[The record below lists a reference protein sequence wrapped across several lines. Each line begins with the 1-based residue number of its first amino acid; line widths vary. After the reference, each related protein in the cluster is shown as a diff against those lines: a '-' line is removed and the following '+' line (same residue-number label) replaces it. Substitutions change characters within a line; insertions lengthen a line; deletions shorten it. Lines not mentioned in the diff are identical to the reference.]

1 MILQVTVSARRFNV
15 NIHEYQA
22 KKILKRYGISIP
34 DGAVV
39 TEPDAA
45 RAAAQRI
52 GGEFWAVK
60 AQVHAGARGK
70 SGGVKLARSPDEV
83 ANLAQSMLGSRLV
96 TEQTGAAGIPV
107 ERVYVEAGYQVDREL
122 FFSVVIDSHSAQLT
136 ALASPQGG
144 TEVEHLAAALPE
156 SMVSQELP
164 LTAGIPTTVSNALAT
179 HLDLTLAQVESFHT
193 MVDGAQRAFLELD
206 ASLLEINPLAVTVDG
221 ALQCLDIKM
230 AFDDNGLYRQPEIS
244 ELRDPTEEPDRLQR
258 EAHGFNFTQLN
269 GDIGCLVTGAGLA
282 LATID
287 LLKLHGGEPAN
298 FLDLPPVATRSH
310 VAAAFRQIVGNPAVR
325 AIAVNAVGGG
335 FCHCDTIAEGLITA
349 SRDTA
354 ITVPLII
361 RFTGTSKN
369 HAIVLL
375 SNSGFAFH
383 EAHDL
388 DELASLAVAAARSG
402 G

>member
-1 MILQVTVSARRFNV
+1 M

-22 KKILKRYGISIP
+22 KEILKRYGVSVP
-34 DGAVV
+34 NGVVV

-45 RAAAQRI
+45 RAAAQRM
-52 GGEFWAVK
+52 GGDFWVVK

-96 TEQTGAAGIPV
+96 TEQTGAAGIQV
-107 ERVYVEAGYQVDREL
+107 ERVYIEAGCQVDREL
-122 FFSVVIDSHSAQLT
+122 FLSVVIDSNTAQLT

-144 TEVEHLAAALPE
+144 AEVEHLAAALPE
-156 SMVSQELP
+156 SMASQVLP
-164 LTAGIPTTVSNALAT
+164 LTAGIPTTASNALAT
-179 HLDLTLAQVESFHT
+179 HLELTPAQAESFHK
-193 MVDGAQRAFLELD
+193 VLEGAHRAFLELD
-206 ASLLEINPLAVTVDG
+206 GSLLEINPLAVTADG

-230 AFDDNGLYRQPEIS
+230 AFDDNGLYRQPDVS
-244 ELRDPTEEPDRLQR
+244 ELRDPTEELDRLQR

-298 FLDLPPVATRSH
+298 FLDLPPVATRPH
-310 VAAAFRQIVGNPAVR
+310 VAAAFRQIAGIPAVR

-335 FCHCDTIAEGLITA
+335 FCHCDTVAEGLITA

-375 SNSGFAFH
+375 NNSGLAFH

-388 DELASLAVAAARSG
+388 DELASLSVAAARG
-402 G
+402 GR

>member
-1 MILQVTVSARRFNV
+1 M

-22 KKILKRYGISIP
+22 KKILKGYGVSVP
-34 DGAVV
+34 DGAVA
-39 TEPDAA
+39 TTPDEARAEAA
-45 RAAAQRI
+45 RL

-70 SGGVKLARSPDEV
+70 SGGVKLARSLDEV

-96 TEQTGAAGIPV
+96 TEQTGAAGIQV
-107 ERVYVEAGYQVDREL
+107 ERVYVEAGCQVEREL
-122 FFSVVIDSHSAQLT
+122 FFSVVIDRNTAQLT

-144 TEVEHLAAALPE
+144 ADVEHLAAVLPE
-156 SMVSQELP
+156 SMMSQGLP
-164 LTAGIPTTVSNALAT
+164 LSVGVPTTTSSALAA
-179 HLDLTLAQVESFHT
+179 HLGLTSAQADAFH
-193 MVDGAQRAFLELD
+193 VVLEGAQRAFLELD
-206 ASLLEINPLAVTVDG
+206 ASLLEINPLAVTIDG
-221 ALQCLDIKM
+221 ALQCLDVKM
-230 AFDDNGLYRQPEIS
+230 TFDDNGLYRQPGIT
-244 ELRDPTEEPDRLQR
+244 ELRDPTEEPDRVQR
-258 EAHGFNFTQLN
+258 EDHGFNYTQLN

-298 FLDLPPVATRSH
+298 FLDLPPVATRLH
-310 VAAAFRQIVGNPAVR
+310 VAAAFRQILGNSAVR
-325 AIAVNAVGGG
+325 AIAVNAIGGG
-335 FCHCDTIAEGLITA
+335 FCHCDTIAEGLITV

-375 SNSGFAFH
+375 NNSGVVFH

-388 DELASLAVAAARSG
+388 DEFATLAVAAARDG
-402 G
+402 R